1 MSYASTGDGNL
12 AALQKY
18 EEKIE
23 KAERNYAV
31 FESEIQDLKIE
42 ERLQELLNEFN
53 SLTEKYEIEEDF
65 NEYFDL

>member
-23 KAERNYAV
+23 KNERNYAA
-31 FESEIQDLKIE
+31 FETEIEDLKIE
-42 ERLQELLNEFN
+42 ERLQELLDEFN
-53 SLTEKYEIEEDF
+53 SVSEKYGIMEDF
-65 NEYFDL
+65 DEYFAR